1 MEATR
6 TARLRL
12 FSTVA
17 EERMMQPKQDTRRGN
32 PVFQARLTILPPSA
46 NKMYVK
52 TRNGVVQSKEMKVFL
67 AQASVELLRQLP
79 LSFLK
84 PNQNRP
90 HRLVLDLYLPELYNR
105 GFPNGTPNR
114 FKKRDASNLVKV
126 VEDLTA
132 RSLGIDDSCF
142 VSVIVNKHHGPEH
155 QFEGLTILLEELE
168 E

>member
-1 MEATR
+1 
-6 TARLRL
+6 
-12 FSTVA
+12 
-17 EERMMQPKQDTRRGN
+17 MQPTQDPRHGS
-32 PVFQARLTILPPSA
+32 PVFQAKLTILPPSA

-79 LSFLK
+79 LSFRK
-84 PNQNRP
+84 PDQTRP

-105 GFPNGTPNR
+105 GFPRETPNR
-114 FKKRDASNLVKV
+114 FKRRDASNLVKV

-155 QFEGLTILLEELE
+155 QFEGLTIRLEVLEEQ
-168 E
+168 